1 MRRNDAVSS
10 TQADSSSE
18 REGRRKFDVI
28 AMGASAG
35 GLHSLSEV
43 LAPLPADLSCAILV
57 VQHLSPEYRSMMA
70 ELLLRRT
77 ALRVSQGRDG
87 DEIRPGLVL
96 IAPPNLH
103 LLAEPGN
110 IRLLR
115 TPAVHYSRPSIDLML
130 NSVAAS
136 YGARSIAVVLS
147 GSGRDG
153 ADGLRAIKL
162 AGGITVAED
171 PSKAEFSSMP
181 YAAIAT
187 GCVDMVLPLSK
198 IPGVLV
204 DLCTSRASG
213 AQLSNG

>member
-1 MRRNDAVSS
+1 MRRKRAVSPTRAGS
-10 TQADSSSE
+10 LSE
-18 REGRRKFDVI
+18 QGGVCKFKLI

-35 GLHSLSEV
+35 GLHSLSQV
-43 LAPLPADLSCAILV
+43 LAPLPADLNCAILV
-57 VQHLSPEYRSMMA
+57 VQHLSPEHKSMMA

-77 ALRVSQGRDG
+77 VLRVSQGRDG

-115 TPAVHYSRPSIDLML
+115 TPAVHYSRPSIDLMF

-136 YGARSIAVVLS
+136 YGPRSIAVVLS

-153 ADGLRAIKL
+153 ADGLRAVKL
-162 AGGITVAED
+162 AGGTTIAED

-181 YAAIAT
+181 YAAIAS

-198 IPGVLV
+198 IPSVLV
-204 DLCTSRASG
+204 DLCSSRGPDAE
-213 AQLSNG
+213 LSNG